1 MPLKREASRKSARK
15 NSLFQRKIKRK
26 RKKMKKKMI
35 KEQNMVNK
43 GAELLKRGDRRF
55 LSATRGKY
63 AQIQTETF
71 FSESRCNSR

>member
-1 MPLKREASRKSARK
+1 
-15 NSLFQRKIKRK
+15 
-26 RKKMKKKMI
+26 MKKKMI

-55 LSATRGKY
+55 LSATRGKC